1 MVLKDF
7 QVWYNRT
14 FFRKVKK
21 IPAKMFLTIGDVNKD
36 ITNKRNFAD
45 NHGHDISRLF
55 DIVPNF
61 ALTISETKRDY

>member
-1 MVLKDF
+1 
-7 QVWYNRT
+7 
-14 FFRKVKK
+14 
-21 IPAKMFLTIGDVNKD
+21 MFLTIGDVNKD